1 MILVSYSVYSGIRTV
16 TVGSSAADIT
26 AGVELRHFEKIDG
39 LVLMSEAMRIEE
51 SESRKRA
58 KLEVIHT
65 ADEGQQAQSLRETAE
80 EVISSIISLAWY
92 SSHHIPP
99 YHLAN
104 ACQTETQGAGK
115 PQTLTDKQEEEGLS
129 IPCLSP

>member
-1 MILVSYSVYSGIRTV
+1 MILVSYSVYYSGIRTV
-16 TVGSSAADIT
+16 DHLQLTSRPGSSFD
-26 AGVELRHFEKIDG
+26 FEKIDG